1 MDDELEGTKCW
12 QRPCGCY
19 TRAATAPQEPRT
31 VCAAHSVP
39 RTVCRTRL
47 RTPPAF
53 SFSTYTAGWRPHS
66 LPSLIR
72 FTQRVEHCELCRAL
86 SWAALKEVHRK
97 FHRCVCFHTTQC
109 SGTCFCALHPFLSK
123 VSLTIIV
130 MPFCPHKH
138 FVAWFREIVVFQ
150 FVTDL
155 CGSWTW
161 QCFPNTRRCP
171 VCCVVTVWPVWRV
184 VTVQG
189 PLPPHML
196 LLHALGQCALLFT
209 IAIFQSTTNI
219 AFYKYVFC
227 FYQG

>member
-1 MDDELEGTKCW
+1 M
-12 QRPCGCY
+12 
-19 TRAATAPQEPRT
+19 
-31 VCAAHSVP
+31 
-39 RTVCRTRL
+39 
-47 RTPPAF
+47 
-53 SFSTYTAGWRPHS
+53 
-66 LPSLIR
+66 
-72 FTQRVEHCELCRAL
+72 L
-86 SWAALKEVHRK
+86 SCNPVQWGLL
-97 FHRCVCFHTTQC
+97 
-109 SGTCFCALHPFLSK
+109 CALHPFLK

-209 IAIFQSTTNI
+209 KHFIFQICFLLLSGIDILQTIHSLHQKICTTHCRLCTWRNCGGASVNPSSTACLQCARIVDTQCTQI
-219 AFYKYVFC
+219 VCTETVCTLCAYCVHA
-227 FYQG
+227 GIER